1 MQTMTLSS
9 EMALPAL
16 FVLGAVVGSFL
27 NVVIHRLPIMID
39 RGWPDDEIGEVREPA
54 PGGRYDLIYPP
65 SACPHCGRRLGLS
78 ENIPL
83 LGFVLL
89 KGRCSTCEKPISWRY
104 PLVEA
109 AAAALAVFLGWR
121 FGLGWQLPLAI
132 VFAYALLSAAVID
145 LERMLIPDAIVLPL
159 LWLGLLANTFAL
171 FAPAPVAILGAA
183 VGYAAPWAIAWAG
196 GRLLGREVMGH
207 GDMKLMAA
215 LGAWLGW
222 QQVALVLFVAS
233 VLGTGYGA
241 ARALRGRQR
250 AGKPL
255 PFGPFLAAAGFISL
269 VWGEALLDAYW
280 AFSGF

>member
-1 MQTMTLSS
+1 MTLSS

-16 FVLGAVVGSFL
+16 FVLGAVAGSFL

-39 RGWPDDEIGEVREPA
+39 RGWPDNGIGEVRGPA

-83 LGFVLL
+83 LGFLLL

-121 FGLGWQLPLAI
+121 LGLGWQLPLAI

-145 LERMLIPDAIVLPL
+145 LDRMLIPDAIVLPL

-171 FAPAPVAILGAA
+171 FAPAPAAILGAA
-183 VGYAAPWAIAWAG
+183 VGYAVPWAIAWTG
-196 GRLLGREVMGH
+196 GRLLRREVMGH

-222 QQVALVLFVAS
+222 QQVAIVLFVAS

-250 AGKPL
+250 AGKPV

-269 VWGEALLDAYW
+269 VWGEALLDTYW